1 MYDTFDISHYIPDYI
16 YCQVLLQIFFVFSFL
31 YIYVM
36 LYIKKGWYIMQI
48 DIKQKLKESGMTRY
62 ELAKRIGVTY
72 PTIDNIYKGTS
83 TSIKFEIL
91 EAICKELNC
100 SPIDILISDDQQMK
114 RLLAYASKINELNKN
129 KSDT

>member
-1 MYDTFDISHYIPDYI
+1 
-16 YCQVLLQIFFVFSFL
+16 
-31 YIYVM
+31 
-36 LYIKKGWYIMQI
+36 MQI
-48 DIKQKLKESGMTRY
+48 DIKQKLEENHMTRY

-100 SPIDILISDDQQMK
+100 SPIDILVSDDPQMQ
-114 RLLAYASKINELNKN
+114 RLLAYTSKINEVNNKN
-129 KSDT
+129 KSDTP

>member
-1 MYDTFDISHYIPDYI
+1 M
-16 YCQVLLQIFFVFSFL
+16 
-31 YIYVM
+31 
-36 LYIKKGWYIMQI
+36 KI
-48 DIKQKLKESGMTRY
+48 DIKQKLEENHMTRY

-100 SPIDILISDDQQMK
+100 SPIDILISDDPQMQHI
-114 RLLAYASKINELNKN
+114 LAYASKLNDLNNKN
-129 KSDT
+129 KSDTK

>member
-1 MYDTFDISHYIPDYI
+1 M
-16 YCQVLLQIFFVFSFL
+16 
-31 YIYVM
+31 
-36 LYIKKGWYIMQI
+36 KI
-48 DIKQKLKESGMTRY
+48 DIKQKLEENHMTRY

-100 SPIDILISDDQQMK
+100 SPIDILISDDPQMQ
-114 RLLAYASKINELNKN
+114 RLLAYSSKINESNNKD
-129 KSDT
+129 KSDTP

>member
-1 MYDTFDISHYIPDYI
+1 M
-16 YCQVLLQIFFVFSFL
+16 
-31 YIYVM
+31 
-36 LYIKKGWYIMQI
+36 KI
-48 DIKQKLKESGMTRY
+48 DIKQKLEENHMTRY

-100 SPIDILISDDQQMK
+100 SPIDILVSDDPQMQ
-114 RLLAYASKINELNKN
+114 RLLIYAAKLNALNNKN
-129 KSDT
+129 KSDTP

>member
-1 MYDTFDISHYIPDYI
+1 M
-16 YCQVLLQIFFVFSFL
+16 
-31 YIYVM
+31 
-36 LYIKKGWYIMQI
+36 KI
-48 DIKQKLKESGMTRY
+48 DIKQKLEENHMTRY

-100 SPIDILISDDQQMK
+100 SPIDILVSDDPQMQ
-114 RLLAYASKINELNKN
+114 RLLIYAAKLNALNNKN
-129 KSDT
+129 KSKNKSKNKGDTP

>member
-1 MYDTFDISHYIPDYI
+1 M
-16 YCQVLLQIFFVFSFL
+16 
-31 YIYVM
+31 
-36 LYIKKGWYIMQI
+36 KI
-48 DIKQKLKESGMTRY
+48 DIKQKLEENHMTRY

-100 SPIDILISDDQQMK
+100 SPIDILVSDDPQMQ
-114 RLLAYASKINELNKN
+114 RLLIYATKLNALNNKN
-129 KSDT
+129 KSKNKSKNKGDTL

>member
-1 MYDTFDISHYIPDYI
+1 MKISI
-16 YCQVLLQIFFVFSFL
+16 QE
-31 YIYVM
+31 
-36 LYIKKGWYIMQI
+36 
-48 DIKQKLKESGMTRY
+48 KLKEKNMTRY

-91 EAICKELNC
+91 EAICKELDC
-100 SPIDILISDDQQMK
+100 LPIEILIFDNPDMKKRQQQH
-114 RLLAYASKINELNKN
+114 LITYAAMLGQLQKD

>member
-1 MYDTFDISHYIPDYI
+1 
-16 YCQVLLQIFFVFSFL
+16 
-31 YIYVM
+31 
-36 LYIKKGWYIMQI
+36 MQI
-48 DIKQKLKESGMTRY
+48 DIKQKLKECGMTRY

-100 SPIDILISDDQQMK
+100 SPIDILVSDDPQMQ
-114 RLLAYASKINELNKN
+114 RLLAYTSKLNDLYNKN
-129 KSDT
+129 KSDTP

>member
-1 MYDTFDISHYIPDYI
+1 
-16 YCQVLLQIFFVFSFL
+16 
-31 YIYVM
+31 
-36 LYIKKGWYIMQI
+36 MQI
-48 DIKQKLKESGMTRY
+48 NIKQKLEENHMTRY

-100 SPIDILISDDQQMK
+100 SPIDILISDDPQMQ
-114 RLLAYASKINELNKN
+114 RLLAYASKINKLNNKN